1 MPKPIKKKVI
11 KKVSTEEDVKDAYE
25 SVKSFYEENTKNVQ
39 MVVAVLIV
47 LILTVSG
54 IFFYFKN
61 ISVKSSVLQSEAYKS
76 YLAAVEQDDKDLY
89 NEALDKFK
97 EAYEFKRSPLLLY
110 YESDIYQRTGE
121 TDKAISSLNLLV
133 ELFPSDEYVL
143 PLGYSKLGS
152 LYALKGDYEKAL
164 SIYAAL
170 EGSNL
175 PAYRDLAL
183 YQTANIHKKMGNE
196 DEVDRYNKLLLEYF
210 PGSPY
215 ASEVEAVLKAKEA
228 KEKEEAESN
237 DKEKVESKD
246 TKE

>member
-1 MPKPIKKKVI
+1 MPKPIKKKVT

-25 SVKSFYEENTKNVQ
+25 RVKSFYEENTKNVQ

-61 ISVKSSVLQSEAYKS
+61 TSVKSSVLQSEAYRS

-89 NEALDKFK
+89 NEALEKFK
-97 EAYEFKRSPLLLY
+97 EAYEFKRSPLPLY

-152 LYALKGDYEKAL
+152 IYALKGDYEKAL
-164 SIYAAL
+164 TIYAAL
-170 EGSNL
+170 EGSSL
-175 PAYRDLAL
+175 PTYRS
-183 YQTANIHKKMGNE
+183 IRRWEMKMKWTGTISFSWN
-196 DEVDRYNKLLLEYF
+196 V
-210 PGSPY
+210 SP
-215 ASEVEAVLKAKEA
+215 VRRMHRK
-228 KEKEEAESN
+228 
-237 DKEKVESKD
+237 
-246 TKE
+246 

>member
-1 MPKPIKKKVI
+1 MPKPIKKKVT

-25 SVKSFYEENTKNVQ
+25 RVKSFYEENTKNVQ

-61 ISVKSSVLQSEAYKS
+61 TSVKSSVLQSEAYRS

-89 NEALDKFK
+89 NEALEKFK
-97 EAYEFKRSPLLLY
+97 EAYEFKRSPLPLY

-152 LYALKGDYEKAL
+152 IYALKGDYEKAL
-164 SIYAAL
+164 TIYAAL
-170 EGSNL
+170 EGSSL
-175 PAYRDLAL
+175 PTYRDLAL
-183 YQTANIHKKMGNE
+183 YQTAKIHKKMGNE
-196 DEVDRYNKLLLEYF
+196 DEVDRYYKLLLERF

-215 ASEVEAVLKAKEA
+215 ASEVEAVIKAKES
-228 KEKEEAESN
+228 KEKKEAGSSN
-237 DKEKVESKD
+237 KEKGESKD
-246 TKE
+246 TKK